1 MFVHYTGHGKPG
13 IVERRMHY
21 LVTLLMTIGLLACSV
36 IPPSSPPRAVAS
48 IAIDWD
54 RVEYFLNRADAAFD
68 KDQLDAPTE
77 DNASTWYL
85 RVLEIAPNQPDAI
98 YGIERIVERYIERAI
113 EAISQEAWT
122 TARAELNFA
131 EQIDGGSPGI
141 PVLRRQINLLE
152 KALRWSI
159 TLADDRV
166 RSRSPLAS
174 LELKEFG
181 PKARASGAR
190 VTIRAGSDADG
201 RWIYE
206 QLNESSGKR
215 PIRGEIEIGLPPQ
228 VRVLIIPLED
238 LSES

>member
-1 MFVHYTGHGKPG
+1 M
-13 IVERRMHY
+13 
-21 LVTLLMTIGLLACSV
+21 
-36 IPPSSPPRAVAS
+36 
-48 IAIDWD
+48 
-54 RVEYFLNRADAAFD
+54 
-68 KDQLDAPTE
+68 
-77 DNASTWYL
+77 
-85 RVLEIAPNQPDAI
+85 LEIAPNQPNAI